1 MHHISITLSFH
12 FLLEEGD
19 FDMKLFYYV
28 VLLSSSLYSTGKYS
42 VSYTILTNISYS
54 SKLTLLSWFR
64 STFMKNASTI
74 SFFTFMC
81 LLFR

>member
-1 MHHISITLSFH
+1 
-12 FLLEEGD
+12 
-19 FDMKLFYYV
+19 MKLFYYV